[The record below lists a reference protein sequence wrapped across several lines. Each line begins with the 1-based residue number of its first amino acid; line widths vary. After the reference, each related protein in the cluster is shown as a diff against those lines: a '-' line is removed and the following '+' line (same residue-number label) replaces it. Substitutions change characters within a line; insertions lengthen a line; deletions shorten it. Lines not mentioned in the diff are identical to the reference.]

1 MKVVLVTY
9 GLINRQVAL
18 RLRGRGHQLVVFE
31 EADTW
36 ADMARGDGM
45 ECQQGLVTDDGAG
58 PALEGAEAFVL
69 MDLDPLRV
77 DRLAKSFRRRFPRA
91 RIIAP
96 DVGIQELPFLKTFT
110 GEGNALRIGQDAL
123 VRAVVSAVE
132 EHLARRSTERLVE
145 TLGAGGSGEVAVFT
159 HDAPDPDAIA
169 AGMGMLRICQHLGLE
184 ARLYHGGALDRLE
197 NRFFAKLVEAPLSR
211 LEPEDAPLV
220 VAAAARTVL
229 VDAAVPGVHNVLP
242 AATVPNVI
250 LDHHSTSREACAAD
264 YCDVRPGVGSTS
276 TMVTLHLQELGVVPD
291 RTLAAA
297 LLFGIRTD
305 TDHLRRNASAEDMRA
320 SAFLA
325 SMADQDLLDL
335 VERPPLSSRVLDVI
349 GRGIAG
355 RTRVGDH
362 MLVWCGEVESRDDLP
377 QVADLLLQE
386 EDVAAVFVFGQVGER
401 VLLSAR
407 SDINGPH
414 VGEIVKE
421 ALGDIGSGGGH
432 ATMAG
437 GSVPVLGGVDLDV
450 AAWVQGDLYQAFV
463 EAAGL
468 GD

>member
-18 RLRGRGHQLVVFE
+18 RLRERGHPVVVFE
-31 EADTW
+31 DADMW
-36 ADMARGDGM
+36 ADMARGDGV
-45 ECQQGLVTDDGAG
+45 ECHRCLVTDEEAG
-58 PALEGAEAFVL
+58 PSLEGAEAFVL

-77 DRLAKSFRRRFPRA
+77 DRLAKAFRRRFPRA

-132 EHLARRSTERLVE
+132 EHMARRSTERLVE
-145 TLGAGGSGEVAVFT
+145 TLEAGGGGDVAVFT

-169 AGMGMLRICQHLGLE
+169 SGMGMLRICQHLGLE

-211 LEPEDAPLV
+211 LEPDDAPHV
-220 VAAAARTVL
+220 VKGAARVVL
-229 VDAAVPGVHNVLP
+229 VDVGVPGEHNVLP
-242 AATVPNVI
+242 AGTVPNVV
-250 LDHHSTSREACAAD
+250 LDHHSTNRETCAAD

-305 TDHLRRNASAEDMRA
+305 TDHLRRNTSTEDMRA
-320 SAFLA
+320 SAYLA
-325 SMADQDLLDL
+325 SLADQDLLDL
-335 VERPPLSSRVLDVI
+335 VERPPLSSRALDVI
-349 GRGIAG
+349 GRGIAD

-362 MLVWCGEVESRDDLP
+362 LLVWCGEVETRDDLP

-386 EDVAAVFVFGQVGER
+386 EDVAAVFVFGQVGDR
-401 VLLSAR
+401 VYLSAR
-407 SDINGPH
+407 SDPKGPH
-414 VGEIVKE
+414 VGDIVKE
-421 ALGDIGSGGGH
+421 ALGDIGTGGGH

-437 GSVPVLGGVDLDV
+437 GAVPVLRGVDLDV
-450 AAWVQGDLYQAFV
+450 ATWVKGDLYQAFID
-463 EAAGL
+463 AAGL